1 METGALSVEPRSPAL
16 DCPKL
21 SPKSDADPPPVGCVK
36 NMDEVLVNVVDKPLM
51 AEAELVLPYIGL
63 MDVEVAVPTP
73 ELNPS
78 APL

>member
-1 METGALSVEPRSPAL
+1 
-16 DCPKL
+16 
-21 SPKSDADPPPVGCVK
+21 
-36 NMDEVLVNVVDKPLM
+36 MDEVLVNVVDKPLM